1 MSTEARPDSAT
12 PSVTI
17 VMAAF
22 RATFLDE
29 AVRSVLEQDYPALE
43 LVAIDDSGGA
53 DVMPILERHASRE
66 PERMTVAKHP
76 NVGQARTLN
85 RGFGL
90 ARGEL
95 LGHLGDDDV
104 LLPGAVAKLAGAL
117 ASAPE
122 AVAAHGAYEVMDET
136 GEVTGT
142 ARTGEWSLVE
152 ALRLHHSP
160 VGPGALVRRAVLERV
175 GGWDPDLRYRSDFD
189 FWIRAASAGPFAFVS
204 DPVARWRAHPDALS
218 AESATAIAAE
228 HVNLVEKVFAG
239 DDLPDEVSAVRAEAF
254 RSAYIQAAVVCSPSV
269 PVAAGSRY
277 AIADRLAP
285 GAWGWGPADLQG
297 DARLAA
303 LEAELERRDEAIAR
317 LRGRVEKLST
327 RRSHAVPPPWW
338 RRVARRAR
346 SWVVRSTP

>member
-1 MSTEARPDSAT
+1 MAPEVHADSAT
-12 PSVTI
+12 PTVTI

-29 AVRSVLEQDYPALE
+29 AVRSVLEQDYPELE
-43 LVAIDDSGGA
+43 LVALDDSGGA
-53 DVMPILERHASRE
+53 DVMPILERHASRD
-66 PERMTVAKHP
+66 PERVRIVKHP
-76 NVGQARTLN
+76 TVGQARTLN
-85 RGFGL
+85 RGFEL

-122 AVAAHGAYEVMDET
+122 AVVAHGAYQVMDET

-160 VGPGALVRRAVLERV
+160 VGPGALVRRPVLERM

-189 FWIRAASAGPFAFVS
+189 FWIRVASAGPFAFVS
-204 DPVARWRAHPDALS
+204 DPVARWRAHPGALS
-218 AESATAIAAE
+218 AEPATAIAAE
-228 HVNLVEKVFAG
+228 HVSLVEKVFAG
-239 DDLPDEVSAVRAEAF
+239 DDLPDEISAVRAEAF
-254 RSAYIQAAVVCSPSV
+254 RSAYIQAGVVCSPSV
-269 PVAAGSRY
+269 PVPAGARY

-303 LEAELERRDEAIAR
+303 LEAELERRDEVIAR
-317 LRGRVEKLST
+317 MRRRVEKLSS
-327 RRSHAVPPPWW
+327 RRSNAIPPWW